1 MTTITH
7 RPFAGEADWQR
18 VRDLLIE
25 TFPVTGPGF
34 NWDFRRWDGHR
45 FHCDNTAITPEW
57 CKGMQLW
64 ETTEGRL
71 TGLVHPDGDGEAY
84 LELHPDF
91 RFLEEEMLTWA
102 EENLSAPGNA
112 PGQRWLETFAFEHDA
127 PRLRLLAN
135 HAFEKTTNHGCLRRM
150 HFGNQALPAVH
161 MDPGYVLRS
170 LRSGNEGE
178 YQRMADML
186 NAGFNRTI
194 HTALEYRNFV
204 HQSPGFRPDLVLLA
218 EAPDGIFAAHV
229 AVNYDEVNRW
239 GIFEPVC
246 THPAHRRHGLASSLM
261 FAGMHRLKALGARGA
276 SVDTGDA
283 VPANALYE
291 AVGFT
296 EAYVGFSWRKVVSHQ
311 SSVKQKLT
319 AYSSKLPALTEN

>member
-1 MTTITH
+1 MISITH
-7 RPFAGEADWQR
+7 RPFAGETDWQR

-25 TFPVTGPGF
+25 AFPVSGPGF

-45 FHCDNTAITPEW
+45 FHRANTAITPQW
-57 CKGMQLW
+57 SKGMQVW
-64 ETTEGRL
+64 ETGAGRL
-71 TGLVHPDGDGEAY
+71 VGLVHPDGEGEAY

-102 EENLSAPGNA
+102 EEHLSAPGVG
-112 PGQRWLETFAFEHDA
+112 PGQRHLDTFAYEHDA
-127 PRLRLLAN
+127 PRLRLLAK
-135 HAFEKTTNHGCLRRM
+135 HGFEKLEDRVCLRRM
-150 HFGNQALPAVH
+150 IFGNYTLPPVQI
-161 MDPGYVLRS
+161 DPGYELRAI
-170 LRSGNEGE
+170 RPGDEGE

-186 NAGFNRTI
+186 NAGFNRSL

-204 HQSPGFRPDLVLLA
+204 HQSPDFRPDLALVA

-229 AVNYDEVNRW
+229 AVNYDETNRW

-261 FAGMHRLKALGARGA
+261 FEGMHRLKALGARGA

-296 EAYVGFSWRKVVSHQ
+296 EAYVGFGWRKTS
-311 SSVKQKLT
+311 L
-319 AYSSKLPALTEN
+319 

>member
-1 MTTITH
+1 MDTILH
-7 RPFAGEADWQR
+7 RPLAGETDWQR

-25 TFPVTGPGF
+25 TFPITGPGF

-45 FHCDNTAITPEW
+45 FHRVNTTITAEW
-57 CKGMQLW
+57 CKSMHLW
-64 ETTEGRL
+64 ETAAGRL
-71 TGLVHPDGDGEAY
+71 VGLVHPDGVGEAC
-84 LELHPDF
+84 LELQPDF
-91 RFLEEEMLTWA
+91 RFLEEGMFTWA
-102 EENLSAPGNA
+102 EENILAPGGE
-112 PGQRWLETFAFEHDA
+112 PSQRRLETYAFEHDA
-127 PRLRLLAN
+127 PRLLAK
-135 HAFEKTTNHGCLRRM
+135 HGFEKTTDHGCLRRM
-150 HFGNQALPAVH
+150 FFGNDALPLVQ
-161 MDPGYVLRS
+161 MDPGYVLSTTRP
-170 LRSGNEGE
+170 GDEGE

-186 NAGFNRTI
+186 NAGFNRTL
-194 HTALEYRNFV
+194 HKALEYRNFV
-204 HQSPGFRPDLVLLA
+204 HQSPAFRHDLNLVA

-261 FAGMHRLKALGARGA
+261 YEGMHRLKALGARGA

-296 EAYVGFSWRKVVSHQ
+296 DAYVGFVWRKVFSLQ
-311 SSVKQKLT
+311 SSVV
-319 AYSSKLPALTEN
+319 S